1 MKNKIYSEKTAN
13 DFRQLID
20 ITTKE
25 FGDKIAF
32 TIKDSNKKLYDIS
45 FNDFKYDIKSIG
57 TALLNMGLIDKK
69 IALISSPRYEW
80 CTSYFAISTSNN
92 IVVPLDHLSPDVELS
107 TLIVN
112 SKVDAVIFDSKH
124 LKLIKD
130 LLSSNNTNLKYCIC
144 MDFPSDEDNI
154 LSYCRLLNKG
164 KSFLDSNDTK
174 YDSIKID
181 KDKLSVLLYTS
192 GTTGNPKAVMLSQY
206 NICSNVSAMTTLI
219 KYEPNDSILVFL
231 PLHHTLACT
240 ASFLFCYY
248 VGFRICFADSIKD
261 IGKNLIEYK
270 ISGLVCVPALID
282 IMYKQIIKGV
292 KKKKKYTLFMIM
304 CKVSNF
310 LRFFSI
316 DLRRKFFKEVLD
328 NLGGNL
334 RTIIYGSASSDKK
347 KIKLFNSI
355 GIDMIQGYG
364 LTETSPVISCES
376 DKYHDA
382 SGCCGYPL
390 HNLQV
395 KIDNPDSNGDGEI
408 LVKGPNIMLGY
419 YNNEDLTKKSIIDG
433 WFYTGDI
440 GHFDKKGRLFI
451 TGRKKDVI
459 VLSNGKKVFPQE
471 LEDLLNK
478 SDYILESM
486 VYEENE
492 KICAE
497 IVYSKEYISSLN
509 MDENLLHDKITNEI
523 SMINKNLPIYKY
535 IRKFTLTNEPL
546 IKTTTQKIKRS
557 EELKKI
563 NLRNSNN

>member
-1 MKNKIYSEKTAN
+1 MKNKIYEEKTAT
-13 DFRQLID
+13 DFKQLIN
-20 ITTKE
+20 IATKE
-25 FGDKIAF
+25 FGDRIAF
-32 TIKDSNKKLYDIS
+32 TVKDKDKKTHDIS
-45 FNDFKYDIKSIG
+45 FNDFYNDIKSIG
-57 TALLNMGLIDKK
+57 TALIDMGLINKK

-80 CTSYFAISTSNN
+80 CTSYFAIATSNN
-92 IVVPLDHLSPDVELS
+92 IIVPLDHLSPDVELS
-107 TLIVN
+107 GLIID
-112 SKVDAVIFDSKH
+112 SEADAIIFDSKH
-124 LKLIKD
+124 LD
-130 LLSSNNTNLKYCIC
+130 LVKNLFESNKSSLKYCIC
-144 MDFPSDEDNI
+144 MDFLSDANNI
-154 LSYCRLLNKG
+154 LSYSNLLEKG
-164 KSFLDSNDTK
+164 KSLLSSNNNQ
-174 YDSIKID
+174 YESITID

-261 IGKNLIEYK
+261 IGKNLVEYK

-282 IMYKQIIKGV
+282 IMYKQIIKGI
-292 KKKKKYTLFMIM
+292 KKKKKYTLCMIM
-304 CKVSNF
+304 GKISNF
-310 LRFFSI
+310 LRLFGI
-316 DLRRKFFKEVLD
+316 DLRRKFFKEILD

-334 RTIIYGSASSDKK
+334 RTIIYGSASSYEN
-347 KIKLFNSI
+347 KIKFFNTI

-382 SGCCGYPL
+382 AGSCGYPL
-390 HNLQV
+390 YNQEV

-408 LVKGPNIMLGY
+408 IVKGPNIMLGY
-419 YNNEDLTKKSIIDG
+419 YNNEALTKNSIIDG

-440 GHFDKKGRLFI
+440 GHLDKKGRLFI

-471 LEDLLNK
+471 LESLLNK
-478 SDYILESM
+478 SDLVVESM
-486 VYEENE
+486 IYEENE

-497 IVYSKEYISSLN
+497 IVYSPDYIKSLN
-509 MDENLLHDKITNEI
+509 MDEKSLHDKISEEI
-523 SMINKNLPIYKY
+523 KIINKNLPLYKY
-535 IRKFTLTNEPL
+535 IRKFILTSEPL
-546 IKTTTQKIKRS
+546 IKTTTQKIKRN
-557 EELKKI
+557 EELNKI
-563 NLRNSNN
+563 NSRNSNN

>member
-1 MKNKIYSEKTAN
+1 MSVGDFGMKNKIYSEKTAN

-282 IMYKQIIKGV
+282 IMYKQIIMG
-292 KKKKKYTLFMIM
+292 
-304 CKVSNF
+304 
-310 LRFFSI
+310 
-316 DLRRKFFKEVLD
+316 
-328 NLGGNL
+328 
-334 RTIIYGSASSDKK
+334 A
-347 KIKLFNSI
+347 
-355 GIDMIQGYG
+355 
-364 LTETSPVISCES
+364 TE
-376 DKYHDA
+376 K
-382 SGCCGYPL
+382 
-390 HNLQV
+390 
-395 KIDNPDSNGDGEI
+395 
-408 LVKGPNIMLGY
+408 
-419 YNNEDLTKKSIIDG
+419 
-433 WFYTGDI
+433 
-440 GHFDKKGRLFI
+440 
-451 TGRKKDVI
+451 
-459 VLSNGKKVFPQE
+459 
-471 LEDLLNK
+471 
-478 SDYILESM
+478 
-486 VYEENE
+486 
-492 KICAE
+492 
-497 IVYSKEYISSLN
+497 
-509 MDENLLHDKITNEI
+509 
-523 SMINKNLPIYKY
+523 
-535 IRKFTLTNEPL
+535 
-546 IKTTTQKIKRS
+546 
-557 EELKKI
+557 
-563 NLRNSNN
+563 